1 VSDAIEGCD
10 NNYINERIV
19 SIGMSDCKSFIYFC
33 TYIMYMFYLVGLGLF
48 DEKDISLKGLEC
60 LRNVDKIYAE
70 FFTSR
75 LFGSSFEAI
84 EELIGQK
91 IEILVRGEVEEEH
104 KFMDEAKTSD
114 VALITGGDPLIATT
128 HSDFLV
134 QCSKKGIDFEV
145 IHGSSILSS
154 APAISGLQGYKFG
167 KVTTIPFPD
176 YNFYPKSPYE
186 AIEEN
191 LKMDLHT
198 LVLLDIQA
206 HNDRYMT
213 VNEGLEYLMSIHD
226 DLEREGLI
234 TEDTLAMGIAR
245 VGSRDVV
252 VRAGKIKELRDFDFG
267 GPLHCI
273 VIPSKLHIV
282 EAEYMVEIAGA
293 DPKILDDV

>member
-1 VSDAIEGCD
+1 
-10 NNYINERIV
+10 
-19 SIGMSDCKSFIYFC
+19 
-33 TYIMYMFYLVGLGLF
+33 MFYLVGLGLF

-60 LRNVDKIYAE
+60 LKNVDKIYAE

-75 LFGSSFEAI
+75 LFGSSFDKI
-84 EELIGQK
+84 EELVGK
-91 IEILVRGEVEEEH
+91 EIEVLVRNEVEEEH
-104 KFMDEAKTSD
+104 KFIEEAKDLD

-134 QCSKKGIDFEV
+134 QCAKMGIEYEV

-176 YNFYPKSPYE
+176 YNFYPKSPYL

-191 LKMDLHT
+191 LKSNLHT

-206 HNDRYMT
+206 HKESLDY
-213 VNEGLEYLMSIHD
+213 D
-226 DLEREGLI
+226 GLI
-234 TEDTLAMGIAR
+234 TEDTLAVGIAR
-245 VGSRDVV
+245 VGSKDVV
-252 VRAGKIKELRDFDFG
+252 VKAGGISELIDYDFG

-273 VIPSKLHIV
+273 IIPANLHIV
-282 EAEYMVEIAGA
+282 EAEYLVEIAGA
-293 DPKILDDV
+293 DSKILDDV

>member
-1 VSDAIEGCD
+1 
-10 NNYINERIV
+10 
-19 SIGMSDCKSFIYFC
+19 
-33 TYIMYMFYLVGLGLF
+33 MFYLVGLGLF
-48 DEKDISLKGLEC
+48 DHKDISLKGLEC

-75 LFGSSFEAI
+75 LFGSSFDAI
-84 EELIGQK
+84 EELVGQE
-91 IEILVRGEVEEEH
+91 IEVLVRGEVEEER
-104 KFMDEAKTSD
+104 KFIEEAKTSD
-114 VALITGGDPLIATT
+114 IALITGGDPLIATT

-134 QCSKKGIDFEV
+134 QCSKLGIDYEV

-176 YNFYPKSPYE
+176 YNFYPKSPYL

-213 VNEGLEYLMSIHD
+213 VNQGLEYLMNIKD
-226 DLEREGLI
+226 DLDHEGLVD
-234 TEDTLAMGIAR
+234 EDTLAMGIAR
-245 VGSRDVV
+245 VGGDVC
-252 VRAGKIKELRDFDFG
+252 VRAGKISDLIDFDFG

-273 VIPSKLHIV
+273 IIPSRLHIV
-282 EAEYMVEIAGA
+282 EAEYLVEIAGA

>member
-1 VSDAIEGCD
+1 
-10 NNYINERIV
+10 
-19 SIGMSDCKSFIYFC
+19 
-33 TYIMYMFYLVGLGLF
+33 MFYLVGLGLF
-48 DEKDISLKGLEC
+48 DEKDISLKGLDC

-75 LFGSSFEAI
+75 LFGSSFDAI
-84 EELIGQK
+84 EDLIGQK
-91 IEILVRGEVEEEH
+91 IEVLVRKEVEEDN
-104 KFMDEAKTSD
+104 KFIEEAKTQN

-134 QCSKKGIDFEV
+134 QCSKKGIDYEV

-213 VNEGLEYLMSIHD
+213 VNQGLNYLMNIHD
-226 DLEREGLI
+226 TLDREGLI
-234 TEDTLAMGIAR
+234 NENTLAMGIAR
-245 VGSRDVV
+245 VGSKDVCV
-252 VRAGKIKELRDFDFG
+252 KAGKIKELINFDFG

-282 EAEYMVEIAGA
+282 EAEYLVEIAGA
-293 DPKILDDV
+293 NPKIIDDV

>member
-1 VSDAIEGCD
+1 
-10 NNYINERIV
+10 
-19 SIGMSDCKSFIYFC
+19 
-33 TYIMYMFYLVGLGLF
+33 MYMFYLVGLGLF
-48 DEKDISLKGLEC
+48 DHKDISLKGLEC

-84 EELIGQK
+84 EELIGQE
-91 IEILVRGEVEEEH
+91 IEVLVRGEVEEEH
-104 KFMDEAKTSD
+104 KFIEEAKTSD

-128 HSDFLV
+128 HSEFLV
-134 QCSKKGIDFEV
+134 QCSRKGIDYEV

-176 YNFYPKSPYE
+176 YNYYPKSPYM

-191 LKMDLHT
+191 MKMNLHT

-206 HNDRYMT
+206 DKDRYMT
-213 VNEGLEYLMSIHD
+213 VNQGLEYLMNIKD
-226 DLEREGLI
+226 DLGREGMI
-234 TEDTLAMGIAR
+234 SEDTLALGIAR
-245 VGSRDVV
+245 VGSDDVC
-252 VRAGKIKELRDFDFG
+252 VRAGKIRDLLGFDFG

-273 VIPSKLHIV
+273 VIPSRLHIV
-282 EAEYMVEIAGA
+282 EAEYLVEIAGA

>member
-1 VSDAIEGCD
+1 
-10 NNYINERIV
+10 
-19 SIGMSDCKSFIYFC
+19 
-33 TYIMYMFYLVGLGLF
+33 MFYLVGLGLF

-60 LRNVDKIYAE
+60 LKNVDKIYAE

-75 LFGSSFEAI
+75 LFGSSFDKI
-84 EELIGQK
+84 EELIGK
-91 IEILVRGEVEEEH
+91 EIEVLVRGEVEEEH
-104 KFMDEAKTSD
+104 KFIDEAKDSD

-134 QCSKKGIDFEV
+134 QCSKKGIEYEV

-191 LKMDLHT
+191 LKSNLHT

-206 HNDRYMT
+206 HKDRYMT
-213 VNEGLEYLMSIHD
+213 VNQGLEYLMNIKESID
-226 DLEREGLI
+226 YEGLI
-234 TEDTLAMGIAR
+234 NEDTLAMGIAR
-245 VGSRDVV
+245 VGSSGVIV
-252 VRAGKIKELRDFDFG
+252 KAGKIADLIDFDFG

-273 VIPSKLHIV
+273 VIPADLHIV
-282 EAEYMVEIAGA
+282 EAEYLVEIAGA
-293 DPKILDDV
+293 DSCILDDV

>member
-1 VSDAIEGCD
+1 
-10 NNYINERIV
+10 
-19 SIGMSDCKSFIYFC
+19 
-33 TYIMYMFYLVGLGLF
+33 MFFLVGLGLF
-48 DEKDISLKGLEC
+48 DHKDISLKGLDC
-60 LRNVDKIYAE
+60 LKNVDKIYAE

-75 LFGSSFEAI
+75 LFGSNFEAI
-84 EELIGQK
+84 EELIGKK
-91 IEILVRGEVEEEH
+91 IEVLVRNEVEEEH
-104 KFMDEAKTSD
+104 IFIDEAKTSD

-176 YNFYPKSPYE
+176 YNYYPKSPYE

-191 LKMDLHT
+191 LKMNLHT

-206 HNDRYMT
+206 HNNRYMT
-213 VNEGLEYLMSIHD
+213 VNQGLEYLMNIKD
-226 DLEREGLI
+226 NLGRKGLI
-234 TEDTLAMGIAR
+234 TENTLAMGIAR
-245 VGSRDVV
+245 VGSTDVV
-252 VRAGKIKELRDFDFG
+252 VKAGKIHELLNFDFG

-273 VIPSKLHIV
+273 IIPSKLHIV
-282 EAEYMVEIAGA
+282 EAEYLVEIAGA
-293 DPKILDDV
+293 DSEILDLV

>member
-1 VSDAIEGCD
+1 
-10 NNYINERIV
+10 
-19 SIGMSDCKSFIYFC
+19 
-33 TYIMYMFYLVGLGLF
+33 MFYLVGLGLF
-48 DEKDISLKGLEC
+48 DHKDISLKGLEC
-60 LRNVDKIYAE
+60 LKNVDKIYAE

-75 LFGSSFEAI
+75 LFGSDFEAI
-84 EELIGQK
+84 EELIGKK
-91 IEILVRGEVEEEH
+91 IEVLVRNEVEEEH
-104 KFMDEAKTSD
+104 IFIEEAKNLD

-128 HSDFLV
+128 HSEFLV
-134 QCSKKGIDFEV
+134 QCSKNGIDYEV
-145 IHGSSILSS
+145 IHSSSILSS

-206 HNDRYMT
+206 HKDRYMT
-213 VNEGLEYLMSIHD
+213 VNQGLEYLLSIKN
-226 DLEREGLI
+226 DLDREGLI

-245 VGSRDVV
+245 VGSSDVCIK
-252 VRAGKIKELRDFDFG
+252 AGSISQL
-267 GPLHCI
+267 
-273 VIPSKLHIV
+273 
-282 EAEYMVEIAGA
+282 AEYLVEIAGA

>member
-1 VSDAIEGCD
+1 
-10 NNYINERIV
+10 
-19 SIGMSDCKSFIYFC
+19 
-33 TYIMYMFYLVGLGLF
+33 MFYLVGLGLF

-60 LRNVDKIYAE
+60 LRSVDKIYAE

-84 EELIGQK
+84 EELVGQK
-91 IEILVRGEVEEEH
+91 IEVLVRGEVEEEH
-104 KFMDEAKTSD
+104 KFIDEAGDSD

-128 HSDFLV
+128 HSDFLI
-134 QCSKKGIDFEV
+134 QCSRRGIDFEV

-191 LKMDLHT
+191 LRMNLHT

-206 HNDRYMT
+206 HKDRYMT
-213 VNEGLEYLMSIHD
+213 VNQGLEYLMSIYE
-226 DLEREGLI
+226 DLGREGMI
-234 TEDTLAMGIAR
+234 APDTLAMGIAR
-245 VGSRDVV
+245 VGSGDVV
-252 VRAGKIKELRDFDFG
+252 VKAGRISELIGFDFG

-282 EAEYMVEIAGA
+282 EAEYLVEIAGA
-293 DPKILDDV
+293 DPEILDDV

>member
-1 VSDAIEGCD
+1 
-10 NNYINERIV
+10 
-19 SIGMSDCKSFIYFC
+19 
-33 TYIMYMFYLVGLGLF
+33 MFYLVGLGLF

-75 LFGSSFEAI
+75 LFGSSFDKI

-91 IEILVRGEVEEEH
+91 IEVLVRNEVEEEH
-104 KFMDEAKTSD
+104 VFIEEAKELD

-134 QCSKKGIDFEV
+134 QCAKKGIDYEV

-176 YNFYPKSPYE
+176 HNFYPKSPYI

-191 LKMDLHT
+191 LKANMHT

-213 VNEGLEYLMSIHD
+213 INQGLEYLMNIKENLD
-226 DLEREGLI
+226 YEGLI
-234 TEDTLAMGIAR
+234 TEDSLAIGIAR
-245 VGSRDVV
+245 VGSKDVV
-252 VRAGKIKELRDFDFG
+252 VKAGEISELIDFDFG

-273 VIPSKLHIV
+273 VIPADLHIV
-282 EAEYMVEIAGA
+282 EAEYLVEIAGA
-293 DPKILDDV
+293 DSKILDDV